1 MNLIRKLG
9 LKTKIVLP
17 FALTAIAI
25 VVLGVV
31 NLMTTQGL
39 VNDTDRVAH
48 NYVPSVSA
56 ALNADRDLYQAY
68 TAQQNLIFAAQA
80 GDDISGFLAG
90 FEENAT
96 QAIERMG
103 TVRELLAE
111 DGVDQELQGFEAAYR
126 DWKAEADAVNSMVE
140 QGQLQAARTA
150 MAEQVLP
157 LFESLRTYYDV
168 AGAFADQNAVL
179 TAEEATAEGYQS
191 MTATVVVTLAVL
203 AISALI
209 FFVATRLIIGSINQ
223 LRTRLDDIAEGEGDL
238 SNRVPVELDD
248 DLGRLA
254 TSFNAVI
261 SNLQGMVRE
270 IKSLSTDL
278 REGAEKLDKA
288 ASENRE
294 GITQQ
299 TDAITQVATAI
310 NQMQSAIEEVAG
322 NAGNAADVT
331 RSAQSNTESGARII
345 KNASEEVNRLSDQ
358 IETAVGV
365 IRKLSSDSDNITSVL
380 DVIRGIAEQTNLLAL
395 NAAIEAARAGEQ
407 GRGFAVVADEVRT
420 LAQRTQESTSDI
432 QTMISTLQNGVADIV
447 SVMETG
453 NQQAEQTVK
462 LSTEAENE
470 LGSILTAMNS
480 ISDINASVA
489 SATEEQTQVVDE
501 INRSITRIHDLA
513 QNSDERSVEIN
524 QISELLAGHAQTLN
538 TQVGRYRV

>member
-140 QGQLQAARTA
+140 QGQLQAARSA